1 MNNRT
6 GTLLFHLVVIRQS
19 AVLWLG
25 IPVVARA
32 EDGVSRLRTDADAR
46 LYQTLVSARNRRVLN
61 QAPFALRAGRGS
73 GSVKCP
79 THHGAS
85 FVIKQSAVVLF
96 LLALSASACT
106 KEADKAPAQAATP
119 GVAPAASPAGATVP
133 ASAPPQT
140 PAAKPVPAQLPEI
153 VARVNGQDVKK
164 AELDMA
170 VKSLED
176 RARSPVPA
184 EQRDAVYRQVLD
196 RIVGFHLLVQEAKAR
211 NVIAPP
217 WEVDSQVEQIKKQFP
232 SEDAFTKMLQA
243 RGVTVEQLRADTA
256 QTIAVNAMLKTELE
270 PKITVSEAD
279 SKTFFD
285 QNRERFRQEDSV
297 HASHILIRT
306 PEQADAAAKAK
317 AKAQADDLLAQ
328 LKKGADFAGLA
339 KKHSQDPGSAP
350 NGGDLGFFS
359 KGRMVPAFEDAAF
372 GLKPGQTSGVVETP
386 FGYHIIRVIEAK
398 ASRDL
403 EYTEVKAQIEDYLKQ
418 QLRDQKSQEFVD
430 QLRAKGKVQILL

>member
-19 AVLWLG
+19 AALWLE
-25 IPVVARA
+25 IRVVARA
-32 EDGVSRLRTDADAR
+32 EDGQSRLRTDADAR
-46 LYQTLVSARNRRVLN
+46 LYQTLVSARNSRVSSP
-61 QAPFALRAGRGS
+61 APFALRAGRVS

-79 THHGAS
+79 IRHGAS

-96 LLALSASACT
+96 VLALAAGACSR
-106 KEADKAPAQAATP
+106 EAGKAPAQAATP
-119 GVAPAASPAGATVP
+119 GAVPAASPAGEPVP
-133 ASAPPQT
+133 AGAPPQT
-140 PAAKPVPAQLPEI
+140 PAARPVPAQLPDI

-170 VKSLED
+170 VRSLED

-217 WEVDSQVEQIKKQFP
+217 WEVDSQLEQIKKQFP
-232 SEDAFTKMLQA
+232 SEDAFTQMLQA

-279 SKTFFD
+279 SKTYFD
-285 QNRERFRQEDSV
+285 QNRARFRQEDSV

-306 PEQADAAAKAK
+306 PEQADAATKAK
-317 AKAQADDLLAQ
+317 AKTQADDLLAQ

-339 KKHSQDPGSAP
+339 KKFSQDPGSAP

-359 KGRMVPAFEDAAF
+359 KGRMVPAFEEAAF

-386 FGYHIIRVIEAK
+386 FGYHIIRVVETK

-403 EYTEVKAQIEDYLKQ
+403 EYAEVKTQIEDYLKQ
-418 QLRDQKSQEFVD
+418 QMRDQKSQEFVD